1 MNSGSMGTLKTKFWK
16 NSRTCMLIGED
27 DPAAELVAAL
37 IAEGE
42 CGTVVVS
49 SYLQKLGGGRIV
61 TIRGWS
67 REKHVNECRDF
78 PANSPENSS

>member
-1 MNSGSMGTLKTKFWK
+1 
-16 NSRTCMLIGED
+16 MLIGED

-67 REKHVNECRDF
+67 REKHVMSVVIFRRTHLKIHLDHDED
-78 PANSPENSS
+78 EEQ